1 MTNGRIPVAALAA
14 ALALALAACGNG
26 APEPTAA
33 TPTASATPATTPT
46 PAPTVSPAT
55 GLRLKEETSSVRA
68 PKGDWERAEP
78 LVSWASSVDGPGRFD
93 SIQLVD
99 RPSLAGDTTL
109 NSLARTAVKMLSK
122 DRQPKRLPNVEL
134 DGSPAY
140 VIRYSEPG
148 LPGVSYDIVTLHDGH
163 SVVVN
168 VILGK
173 KSQHAKIVKSVV
185 ASFRWLD

>member
-1 MTNGRIPVAALAA
+1 MARRYFASLAT
-14 ALALALAACGNG
+14 ACACRFLCLSRSNHPTVLTLEAGNG
-26 APEPTAA
+26 DPEPTAA
-33 TPTASATPATTPT
+33 TPTASAAPATTPT

-68 PKGDWERAEP
+68 PKG
-78 LVSWASSVDGPGRFD
+78 
-93 SIQLVD
+93 
-99 RPSLAGDTTL
+99 
-109 NSLARTAVKMLSK
+109 VKMLSK
-122 DRQPKRLPNVEL
+122 DRKPMRLPNVEL

-168 VILGK
+168 IILGK
-173 KSQHAKIVKSVV
+173 TSQHAKIVKSV
-185 ASFRWLD
+185 